1 MNTNN
6 FALITGGTNG
16 IGLELAKL
24 LAADR
29 YNLIIVARDPVKLN
43 EVRRQLMHQYPIEV
57 VTIQKDLFEGD
68 APYRVYEMVKAKNLT
83 VDILINTAGQ
93 GVYGKFMDTDLYR
106 ELDIIQL
113 DISASVV
120 LAKYFLYDM
129 LDRNTGKILN
139 ASFVAGK
146 VLVPY
151 QAVYHGTKAFVHFF
165 SAAIRSESKATGVT
179 VPSFLPGAT

>member
-43 EVRRQLMHQYPIEV
+43 EVRRQLMHRYPIEV

-83 VDILINTAGQ
+83 VDILINNAGQ
-93 GVYGKFMDTDLYR
+93 GVYGKFMDTDLDR

-113 DISASVV
+113 NIRASVV
-120 LAKYFLYDM
+120 LTKHFLKDM
-129 LDRNTGKILN
+129 LARNTGKILN
-139 ASFVAGK
+139 LSSIAGK
-146 VLVPY
+146 VPGPY

-165 SAAIRSESKATGVT
+165 SEAIRSELKDTGITVT
-179 VPSFLPGAT
+179 SLL